1 MLNILLFSRPQAYGQ
16 DGYVPG
22 GPKLAYW
29 ELGDSGDV
37 LIILHGGPCASHEY
51 LRPEFDEL
59 SKVARIIY
67 YDQRGCGKSDRAETY
82 NWQDHVNELHRVV
95 NRFTENH
102 EVFLAG
108 SSWGSVLAILYTYY
122 YPYGIKGIILSGTV
136 PWDGTGQKLEE
147 VELLDTESTQIRLN
161 EHIISEKRKIE
172 RTDAS
177 TPTDSEYQD
186 ISRII
191 RITAGPQSTNPL
203 WSLKSAPPF
212 SKLERINLPSFLIF
226 RGLQQNKYGIPDW
239 GHIYDAVFP
248 KSELITL
255 ENAGHDPWLANPE
268 LFFDKAKEFI
278 INNR

>member
-1 MLNILLFSRPQAYGQ
+1 MWKLLLLNILLFSRPQAYGQ

-82 NWQDHVNELHRVV
+82 NWQDHVNDLHRVV

-147 VELLDTESTQIRLN
+147 VELLLI
-161 EHIISEKRKIE
+161 
-172 RTDAS
+172 
-177 TPTDSEYQD
+177 
-186 ISRII
+186 
-191 RITAGPQSTNPL
+191 
-203 WSLKSAPPF
+203 PPF
-212 SKLERINLPSFLIF
+212 
-226 RGLQQNKYGIPDW
+226 
-239 GHIYDAVFP
+239 
-248 KSELITL
+248 
-255 ENAGHDPWLANPE
+255 
-268 LFFDKAKEFI
+268 LF
-278 INNR
+278 